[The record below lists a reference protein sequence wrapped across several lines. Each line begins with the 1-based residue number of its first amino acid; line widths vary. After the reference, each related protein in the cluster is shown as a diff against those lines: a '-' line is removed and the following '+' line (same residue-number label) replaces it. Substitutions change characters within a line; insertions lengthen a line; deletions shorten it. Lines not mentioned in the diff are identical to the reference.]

1 MFAYLVM
8 GLPFIAFVLIFDW
21 FVFRTRVVTKRDTWI
36 IMGILMLLTLIF
48 DQFLTGLPI
57 VLYDESKTLGVQL
70 GYAPIEDF
78 LYTFVAVIGIC
89 SLLTYITKNEKS
101 KKSGDN
107 L

>member
-1 MFAYLVM
+1 MFTYLVM
-8 GLPFIAFVLIFDW
+8 GLPFIAFVLVLDW
-21 FVFRTRVVTKRDTWI
+21 FVLKTKVVRKRDTWI

-70 GYAPIEDF
+70 GHAPIEDF

-89 SLLTYITKNEKS
+89 SLLTYMTKNEKS
-101 KKSGDN
+101 KESGDN